1 MSENRITPTPF
12 QDINAILQ
20 ELQESVKRVLGIHFI
35 ALYLEGSLANGDFDQ
50 ASDID
55 FVVVTDEPVAEKLF
69 LELQA
74 MHARIATIDSAW
86 ALQLEGS
93 YISRSALRQHDPKQ
107 ALHPN
112 IERGESERL
121 KQVTEDEGWMI
132 HRYILRER
140 GITLVGPDPKT
151 LIDPISPNDLRRVML
166 PKLNGWA
173 NQLLNDPKDII
184 KQGYPSSCIILTLC
198 RMLYTL
204 EFGEVVSKRSAASWV
219 EETLNEKWGTLI
231 ARAWLERQHYQP
243 LALDS
248 EDMKQTLSFIRYML
262 ECSQQVKMHL

>member
-20 ELQESVKRVLGIHFI
+20 ELLESVKRVLGIHFI
-35 ALYLEGSLANGDFDQ
+35 GLYLEGSLANGDFDQ

-55 FVVVTDEPVAEKLF
+55 FVVVTNEPVSEKLF

-74 MHARIATIDSAW
+74 MHARLATIDSAW
-86 ALQLEGS
+86 ALQLDGS
-93 YISRSALRQHDPKQ
+93 YISRSALRRHDPKQ

-112 IERGESERL
+112 IERGEGERL
-121 KQVTEDEGWMI
+121 IQVSHDEGWMI

-140 GITLVGPDPKT
+140 GITLTGPDPKT
-151 LIDPISPNDLRRVML
+151 LIDPISLTDLRRTML
-166 PKLNGWA
+166 PKINAWA
-173 NQLLNDPKDII
+173 SQLLNDPKDIV
-184 KQGYPSSCIILTLC
+184 KRGYPSSYIILTLC

-204 EFGEVVSKRSAASWV
+204 EFGEVVSKRSAASWA
-219 EETLNEKWGTLI
+219 EKTLSGKWETLIE
-231 ARAWLERQHYQP
+231 RAWLERQHYQP

-248 EDMKQTLSFIRYML
+248 EDMTQTLRFMRYML
-262 ECSQQVKMHL
+262 ECSQQVNIRD